1 MASILLSGPAGASKS
16 ALARKLLA
24 ENPALAIAADFQ
36 SIYAALALVERDP
49 SGRYPL
55 RDARLL
61 PIVEYVR
68 RAIITGAVGEGRGI
82 DVIATNSDGDPKRR
96 AFLVSSLGPGAV
108 EKVVD
113 PGIEVVSA
121 RLADPETGELAEEC
135 AGAIARWYTRVK

>member
-1 MASILLSGPAGASKS
+1 MPSILISGPAGASKS
-16 ALARKLLA
+16 ALAKKLLA
-24 ENPALAIAADFQ
+24 ELPLAIAADFQ

-68 RAIITGAVGEGRGI
+68 RAIITGAVARQI

-96 AFLVSSLGPGAV
+96 AFLVSQLGAGAV
-108 EKVVD
+108 ERIVD
-113 PGIEVVSA
+113 PGEAIVTA
-121 RLADPETGELAEEC
+121 RLSDPVTGDLAEEC

>member
-1 MASILLSGPAGASKS
+1 MASVLISGPAGASKS
-16 ALARKLLA
+16 ALAKKLLA

-68 RAIITGAVGEGRGI
+68 RAIITGAVAREI
-82 DVIATNSDGDPKRR
+82 DVIATNSDGDPARR
-96 AFLVSSLGPGAV
+96 KFLLGSLGPQAI

-113 PGIEVVSA
+113 PGIEVVSS
-121 RLADPETGELAEEC
+121 RLSDPLTGDLSDEC
-135 AGAIARWYTRVK
+135 AGAIGRWYSRKG

>member
-1 MASILLSGPAGASKS
+1 MPSILISGPAGASKS

-61 PIVEYVR
+61 PIVEFVR
-68 RAIITGAVGEGRGI
+68 RAILTGARGREL
-82 DVIATNSDGDPKRR
+82 DVIATNSDGAPARR
-96 AFLVSSLGPGAV
+96 KFLLAELGPGAV
-108 EKVVD
+108 ERIVD
-113 PGIEVVSA
+113 PGEAIVTA
-121 RLADPETGELAEEC
+121 RLSDPVTGDLAEEC

>member
-1 MASILLSGPAGASKS
+1 MASILISGPAGASKS

-24 ENPALAIAADFQ
+24 ELPLAIAADFQ

-49 SGRYPL
+49 DGRYPL

-68 RAIITGAVGEGRGI
+68 RAILTGAVAREI

-96 AFLVSSLGPGAV
+96 AFLVSQLGAGAT
-108 EKVVD
+108 ERIVD
-113 PGIEVVSA
+113 PGIEVVTA
-121 RLADPETGELAEEC
+121 RLADPVSGDLAEEC
-135 AGAIARWYTRVK
+135 GAAIQRWYGRK

>member
-1 MASILLSGPAGASKS
+1 MASVLISGPAGASKS

-68 RAIITGAVGEGRGI
+68 RVLLSQGLERGF
-82 DVIATNSDGDPKRR
+82 DVIATTSDGDPKRR
-96 AFLVSSLGPGAV
+96 AFLVSQLGAGAT
-108 EKVVD
+108 ERIVD